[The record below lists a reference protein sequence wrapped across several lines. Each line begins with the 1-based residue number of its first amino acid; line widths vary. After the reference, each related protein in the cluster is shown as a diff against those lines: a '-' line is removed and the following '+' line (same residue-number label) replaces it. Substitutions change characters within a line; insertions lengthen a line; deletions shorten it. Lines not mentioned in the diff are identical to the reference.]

1 MAMRVTGLNSG
12 LDTETIIQELVAVKQ
27 TKVDDL
33 KKAQTKLEWKQEA
46 WKSLN
51 SKVYKMF
58 NGSLGNLRYEA
69 AYSKMKTSV
78 SNTSVASVITADT
91 AMGSIQKL
99 KVSTLAQYGYLTGG
113 KMTGTNGKSL
123 SSGSTLS
130 SLGIEGEAKFEI
142 NTGGKTTEI
151 TVNGDT
157 TINSV
162 ISSLQSAGL
171 NANFDAANQ
180 RIYIGSKESGDSAD
194 FTITGSDAA
203 GTEALRSMGILVY
216 DDKSKAMYE
225 QYAALDDPANAEA
238 RNAAVTRK
246 TADLLKQYTAERTK
260 LQKSVADTE
269 KKQTALVEEYND
281 VYGENNADITDEA
294 SRTSRK
300 TDLEAKIAELKAN
313 LEDETLTE
321 EDKASV
327 TAELNKAEG
336 ELSYI
341 NGYEKNASSIAESQ
355 ARIDTLNA
363 DYIKEDGTAG
373 TKTIEEA
380 ETQIAEKIQEAK
392 DILAGFDTAA
402 GSAGAVK
409 IKGQDAVITLN
420 GTEYTSSSNTFE
432 VNGLTITCMEETG
445 DSEVTLTT
453 EKDVSGIYDMI
464 KDFIKEYSEV
474 INEMDKLYNAE
485 SAKTYEPLTDEEKSA
500 MSEEEVKKWEQT
512 IKDSLLRRDSTLSSV
527 SSAMK
532 TIMAAG
538 VNVNGK
544 NMSLSDFGIE
554 TLGYFNAGDNEK
566 NAYHING
573 DEDDAVVKSKTNDL
587 LAMINSDPDTVV
599 SFFTTLSKNLY
610 GKLDELM
617 ATSEYSS
624 INTLYDDK
632 KMKEDYTDYTTK
644 IAEAEKKLL
653 EYEDK
658 WYSKFSA
665 METALARLQSNA
677 SAVTSLLGGS

>member
-1 MAMRVTGLNSG
+1 MAMRVTGMYSG
-12 LDTETIIQELVAVKQ
+12 LDTESIIQELVAVKQ

-58 NGSLGNLRYEA
+58 NGTLANLRYEA
-69 AYSKMKTSV
+69 SYSKMKTSV
-78 SNTSVASVITADT
+78 SNSSAVSVITADT

-99 KVSTLAQYGYLTGG
+99 KVSQLAQYGYLTGG
-113 KMTGTNGKSL
+113 KMTSTSGKAL
-123 SSGSTLS
+123 TSGSKLS

-142 NTGGKTTEI
+142 KTGGKTTEI
-151 TVNGDT
+151 TVNGET

-171 NANFDAANQ
+171 SANFDAKNQ
-180 RIYIGSKESGDSAD
+180 RIYIGSKESGEAAD
-194 FTITGSDAA
+194 FTITGADAA
-203 GTEALRSMGILVY
+203 GTEALKSMGLLVY
-216 DDKSKAMYE
+216 DESSKKIYE
-225 QYAALDDPANAEA
+225 QNAALDDPANATA
-238 RNAAVTRK
+238 RAEAVTKRIA
-246 TADLLKQYTAERTK
+246 TLLKQYTAERATLEK
-260 LQKSVADTE
+260 HIPSVE
-269 KKQTALVEEYND
+269 KKQEKLVKDYNEL
-281 VYGENNADITDEA
+281 YGDNSVDITDEA
-294 SRTSRK
+294 SRTGRK
-300 TDLEAKIAELKAN
+300 TELETKIEDLKTK
-313 LEDETLTE
+313 LEDESLTE
-321 EDKASV
+321 ADKE
-327 TAELNKAEG
+327 ELTDSLKKAEG

-341 NGYEKNASSIAESQ
+341 SGYEKNAADITESQ
-355 ARIDTLNA
+355 ARIEELSR
-363 DYIKEDGTAG
+363 DYINEDGTAG
-373 TKTIEEA
+373 AKIAEEA
-380 ETQIAEKIQEAK
+380 EAYIAGKIQEAK

-409 IKGQDAVITLN
+409 IQGKDAIITLN
-420 GTEYTSSSNTFE
+420 DTEYTSSSNTFE

-474 INEMDKLYNAE
+474 INEMDRLYNAE
-485 SAKTYEPLTDEEKSA
+485 SAKDYQPLTDEEKSA
-500 MSEEEVKKWEQT
+500 MSEEEVKKWEGK

-527 SSAMK
+527 ASAMK
-532 TIMAAG
+532 TIMSAG
-538 VNVNGK
+538 VEVNGK
-544 NMSLSDFGIE
+544 TMSLSDFGIE
-554 TLGYFNAGDNEK
+554 TLGYFNSGDNEK

-573 DEDDAVVKSKTNDL
+573 DEDDAAVKNETNDL

-599 SFFTTLSKNLY
+599 DFFSTLSKNLY
-610 GKLDELM
+610 GKLNELM
-617 ATSEYSS
+617 GTSSYSS

-632 KMKEDYTDYTTK
+632 KMKEDYDDYTTK

-653 EYEDK
+653 AYENK

-665 METALARLQSNA
+665 METALARLQSNS